1 MTHNRLEHPSWNHLI
16 AHANYFGARH
26 NIRTESL
33 LLLLYVAENGGF
45 DRKYYEQLWNAAY
58 TPDSS
63 FATEDFLHLAE
74 IEKREDER
82 RAAELEEL
90 DELDEEQEFDEE
102 FEEQLLE
109 Y

>member
-1 MTHNRLEHPSWNHLI
+1 MPHYNIEHPSWSHLI
-16 AHANYFGARH
+16 AHANYYGARH
-26 NIRTESL
+26 NVRTESL

-58 TPDSS
+58 QCDTS
-63 FATEDFLHLAE
+63 FSTEDFLHLAE

-82 RAAELEEL
+82 LAAELEEL
-90 DELDEEQEFDEE
+90 DELDEEQEFEEE